1 MTFRF
6 LARACRMEL
15 PSTEMRKLVGAA
27 GLGKR
32 TPCALA
38 PFAVPGPWTT
48 KHLPSMLHS
57 SPSPASTSLVS
68 VSRFCSASD
77 KS

>member
-1 MTFRF
+1 MPFRF

-15 PSTEMRKLVGAA
+15 PSTEMRKPVGVA

-48 KHLPSMLHS
+48 THLPSMVHS
-57 SPSPASTSLVS
+57 SPSPASASPIS
-68 VSRFCSASD
+68 VSGFCSASD